1 MDSSL
6 NRGDVADV
14 ELAMGRLG
22 DEEEV
27 LVRRRNEQRAA
38 MAMSNAFRYDTRLRM
53 RLAVFD
59 V

>member
-1 MDSSL
+1 MP
-6 NRGDVADV
+6 DV

-38 MAMSNAFRYDTRLRM
+38 AAMSNAFRYGSQSH
-53 RLAVFD
+53 F
-59 V
+59 